1 MPLISAVLLLAVLI
15 VAASQT
21 HKEETYPDMIGTF
34 SGMAD
39 WYEFT
44 TAPDQKQGDPSSL
57 GSAII
62 NYKQN
67 TRLTLMEQTGP
78 FVRGSEYYED
88 SSAPDGWKFVAN
100 LYGIITHE
108 PSEQAGKEATT
119 YRVRLS
125 EWLNED
131 ESEQRASV
139 ETIGAF
145 MGRLQLTGSSN
156 DSSSGGNST
165 MQLLLDYT
173 GRTMGRDK
181 FGAQH
186 MVLTKK

>member
-1 MPLISAVLLLAVLI
+1 
-15 VAASQT
+15 
-21 HKEETYPDMIGTF
+21 MIGTF

-88 SSAPDGWKFVAN
+88 STAPDGWKFVAN

-108 PSEQAGKEATT
+108 PSEQAGKEGTAYLPTFIACVSASGST
-119 YRVRLS
+119 RT
-125 EWLNED
+125 
-131 ESEQRASV
+131 RASS
-139 ETIGAF
+139 APLW
-145 MGRLQLTGSSN
+145 RP
-156 DSSSGGNST
+156 
-165 MQLLLDYT
+165 
-173 GRTMGRDK
+173 
-181 FGAQH
+181 
-186 MVLTKK
+186 